1 MNIKIVTGCILALTM
16 SCVIAE
22 ETANQKD
29 KTYTIGFAAK
39 SFQDPFTS
47 WQAQTVKKFA
57 KESYPNFDL
66 KLLDSEM
73 AVEKQTNLVE
83 NFISQKVDLIIVQPL
98 DAQALIPAID
108 KAYALQPPIPVI
120 NLALKIDDK
129 NSISLESD
137 PILEGKL
144 IGDYAAKNLPQ
155 GAKVA
160 ILEGEPGNLA
170 AASRQKGIMQGL
182 KARPDIKVIADLTS
196 NWRRDKAMAI
206 TEDWLQAYPQIDAI
220 LCHNDDSALGAIEAL
235 KGAGKAGKVMVL
247 GVDGLPEALK
257 AIEEGS
263 MAGTVVQ
270 QVVDQ
275 AKTTLEVAAK
285 LLKGEKVERHIQIP
299 GELVSKANNN
309 VQKWIDIEKE
319 AGLIK

>member
-1 MNIKIVTGCILALTM
+1 MKISIAVSCILALAALGVR
-16 SCVIAE
+16 SEERAE
-22 ETANQKD
+22 KAKAKYQ
-29 KTYTIGFAAK
+29 IGFAAK

-57 KESYPNFDL
+57 EQSHPDFDI
-66 KLLDSEM
+66 KLLDSEG

-83 NFISQKVDLIIVQPL
+83 NFLSQKVDLLIVQPL
-98 DAQALIPAID
+98 DAQALIPVID
-108 KAYALQPPIPVI
+108 KAYSMNPPIPVI

-129 NSISLESD
+129 NSVSLESD
-137 PILEGKL
+137 PILEGRL
-144 IGDYAAKNLPQ
+144 IGDYAAKKLPQ

-170 AASRQKGIMQGL
+170 AASREKGILEGL
-182 KARPDIKVIADLTS
+182 KARPDIKIVADLTS
-196 NWRRDKAMAI
+196 HWRRDNAMSI

-235 KGAGKAGKVMVL
+235 KAAGKAGKVMVL
-247 GVDGLPEALK
+247 GVDGLPESLK
-257 AIEEGS
+257 AIESGL
-263 MAGTVVQ
+263 MTGTVVQ

-275 AKTTLEVAAK
+275 AKTTLDVAAK
-285 LLKGEKVERHIQIP
+285 LLKNEKVEHHIQIP
-299 GELVSKANNN
+299 GELVTKDNNN
-309 VQKWIDIEKE
+309 VQKWMDIEKE

>member
-1 MNIKIVTGCILALTM
+1 MKIKIAVGCVLAFTM
-16 SCVIAE
+16 LGVSGE
-22 ETANQKD
+22 DSGNQQK
-29 KTYTIGFAAK
+29 KEYVIGFAAK

-57 KESYPNFDL
+57 EESYPNFDIR
-66 KLLDSEM
+66 LLDSEA

-83 NFISQKVDLIIVQPL
+83 NFLSQKVNLVIVQPL
-98 DAQALIPAID
+98 DGQALIPIID
-108 KAYALQPPIPVI
+108 KAYAMSPPIPVI

-137 PILEGKL
+137 PILEGRL

-170 AASRQKGIMQGL
+170 AASREKGILEGL

-196 NWRRDKAMAI
+196 HWRRDNAMSI

-235 KGAGKAGKVMVL
+235 KAVGKAGKVMVL
-247 GVDGLPEALK
+247 GVDGLPESLK
-257 AIEEGS
+257 AIESGS
-263 MAGTVVQ
+263 MTGTVVQ

-275 AKTTLEVAAK
+275 AKTTLDVAAK
-285 LLKGEKVERHIQIP
+285 LLRGEKVERHIQIP
-299 GELVSKANNN
+299 GELVTKENNN

>member
-1 MNIKIVTGCILALTM
+1 MNLKIPLTYILALTM
-16 SCVIAE
+16 SCVGAE
-22 ETANQKD
+22 ESADRSAKKQ
-29 KTYTIGFAAK
+29 TIGFAAK

-57 KESYPNFDL
+57 KDSYPNFEI

-73 AVEKQTNLVE
+73 SVEKQTNLVE
-83 NFISQKVDLIIVQPL
+83 NFISQKVDLVIVQPL

-108 KAYALQPPIPVI
+108 KAYAISPPIPVI

-129 NSISLESD
+129 NSVSLESD
-137 PILEGKL
+137 PILEGRL
-144 IGDYAAKNLPQ
+144 IGDYAAKKLPQ

-160 ILEGEPGNLA
+160 IIEGEPGNLA
-170 AASRQKGIMQGL
+170 AASRQKGILEGL
-182 KARPDIKVIADLTS
+182 KARPDIKVIASLTS
-196 NWRRDKAMAI
+196 RWRRDNAMAI

-235 KGAGKAGKVMVL
+235 RAAGKAGKVMVF

-257 AIEEGS
+257 SIEDGL
-263 MAGTVVQ
+263 MTGTMVQ

-275 AKTTLEVAAK
+275 AKTTLDVAAK
-285 LLKGEKVERHIQIP
+285 LLKGEQVERYIQIP
-299 GELVSKANNN
+299 GELVTKENNN

>member
-1 MNIKIVTGCILALTM
+1 MNTRIVATCLLALSI
-16 SCVIAE
+16 SCLSAE
-22 ETANQKD
+22 EAAPKKD
-29 KTYTIGFAAK
+29 KHTIGFAAK

-73 AVEKQTNLVE
+73 SVEKQTNLVE
-83 NFISQKVDLIIVQPL
+83 NFISQQVDLIIVQPL

-108 KAYALQPPIPVI
+108 KAYALRPPIPVV

-129 NSISLESD
+129 HSVSLESD
-137 PILEGKL
+137 PVLEGRL
-144 IGDYAAKNLPQ
+144 IGDYAAKHLPK

-160 ILEGEPGNLA
+160 ILQGEPGNLA
-170 AASRQKGIMQGL
+170 AASRQKGILEGL
-182 KARPDIKVIADLTS
+182 KARPDIKVIADQTS

-235 KGAGKAGKVMVL
+235 KAKGKAGKVMVL

-257 AIEEGS
+257 AIEEGL
-263 MAGTVVQ
+263 MTGTVVQ

-275 AKTTLEVAAK
+275 ARTTLEVANK
-285 LLKGEKVERHIQIP
+285 LLKGEKVNRHIQIP
-299 GELVSKANNN
+299 GELVSKENKN

>member
-1 MNIKIVTGCILALTM
+1 MNTKIATSCLLALTI
-16 SCVIAE
+16 SCLIAE
-22 ETANQKD
+22 ETANQKN

-57 KESYPNFDL
+57 QESYPNFDL

-73 AVEKQTNLVE
+73 SVEKQTNLVE

-108 KAYALQPPIPVI
+108 QAYALQPPIPVI

-137 PILEGKL
+137 PVLEGKL
-144 IGDYAAKNLPQ
+144 IGDYAAKKLPQ

-170 AASRQKGIMQGL
+170 AASRQKGIMEGL

-235 KGAGKAGKVMVL
+235 KAAGKAGKVMVL

-257 AIEEGS
+257 AIEEGT

-285 LLKGEKVERHIQIP
+285 LLNGEKVERHIQIP
-299 GELVSKANNN
+299 GELVSKDNNN

>member
-1 MNIKIVTGCILALTM
+1 MKIAIAVTCLLALTALGAR
-16 SCVIAE
+16 SDDS
-22 ETANQKD
+22 ANNSK
-29 KTYTIGFAAK
+29 KKYVIGFAAK

-57 KESYPNFDL
+57 EQSYPDFDI
-66 KLLDSEM
+66 KLLDSEA

-83 NFISQKVDLIIVQPL
+83 NFLSQKVDLVIVQPL
-98 DAQALIPAID
+98 DGQALIPVID
-108 KAYALQPPIPVI
+108 QAYSMTPPIPVI

-137 PILEGKL
+137 PILEGRL
-144 IGDYAAKNLPQ
+144 MGDYAAKKLPQ

-160 ILEGEPGNLA
+160 ILEGEPGNVA
-170 AASRQKGIMQGL
+170 AASREQGILEGL

-196 NWRRDKAMAI
+196 HWRRDNAMAI

-220 LCHNDDSALGAIEAL
+220 ICHNDDSALGAIEAL
-235 KGAGKAGKVMVL
+235 KAVGKAGKVMVL
-247 GVDGLPEALK
+247 GVDGLPESLK
-257 AIEEGS
+257 AIESGL
-263 MAGTVVQ
+263 MTGTVVQ

-275 AKTTLEVAAK
+275 AKTTLEVATK
-285 LLKGEKVERHIQIP
+285 LLKNEKVERHIQIP
-299 GELVSKANNN
+299 GELVTKDNNN
-309 VQKWIDIEKE
+309 VQKWVDIEKE

>member
-1 MNIKIVTGCILALTM
+1 MNIKIVTGCIFALTM
-16 SCVIAE
+16 SCVLAE
-22 ETANQKD
+22 ETATKQD
-29 KTYTIGFAAK
+29 KPYTIGFAAK

-47 WQAQTVKKFA
+47 WQAQTIKKFA

-73 AVEKQTNLVE
+73 SVEKQTNLVE
-83 NFISQKVDLIIVQPL
+83 NFISQKMDLIIVQPL

-108 KAYALQPPIPVI
+108 KAYAMRPPIPVI
-120 NLALKIDDK
+120 NLSLKIDDK
-129 NSISLESD
+129 HSVSLESD
-137 PILEGKL
+137 PILEGRL
-144 IGDYAAKNLPQ
+144 IGDYAAKNLPE
-155 GAKVA
+155 GAKVT

-170 AASRQKGIMQGL
+170 AASRQKGILEGL
-182 KARPDIKVIADLTS
+182 KARPDIKVIANLTS
-196 NWRRDKAMAI
+196 YWRRDKAMAI

-235 KGAGKAGKVMVL
+235 KAAGKAGKVMVL

-257 AIEEGS
+257 AIEAGT
-263 MAGTVVQ
+263 MTGTVVQ

-285 LLKGEKVERHIQIP
+285 LLSGKKVDRYIQIP
-299 GELVSKANNN
+299 GELVTKKNNN

>member
-1 MNIKIVTGCILALTM
+1 MNIKIATGFILALTM
-16 SCVIAE
+16 SCLIAE
-22 ETANQKD
+22 ETANQKG

-57 KESYPNFDL
+57 KKSYCSFDL

-73 AVEKQTNLVE
+73 SVEKQTNLVE

-108 KAYALQPPIPVI
+108 KAYALQPPVPVI
-120 NLALKIDDK
+120 NLSLKIDDK

-137 PILEGKL
+137 PVLEGKL
-144 IGDYAAKNLPQ
+144 IGDYAAKHLPQ

-170 AASRQKGIMQGL
+170 AASRQKGIMEGL

-206 TEDWLQAYPQIDAI
+206 TRIGSQPLPRLTQFSAI
-220 LCHNDDSALGAIEAL
+220 MMIPPLA
-235 KGAGKAGKVMVL
+235 
-247 GVDGLPEALK
+247 
-257 AIEEGS
+257 
-263 MAGTVVQ
+263 
-270 QVVDQ
+270 
-275 AKTTLEVAAK
+275 
-285 LLKGEKVERHIQIP
+285 LLK
-299 GELVSKANNN
+299 LSKRRARPARSWSSESTDFR
-309 VQKWIDIEKE
+309 KH
-319 AGLIK
+319 

>member
-1 MNIKIVTGCILALTM
+1 MKTTIAVTCLLALAALGVR
-16 SCVIAE
+16 SDESDNKAKKYV
-22 ETANQKD
+22 
-29 KTYTIGFAAK
+29 IGFAAK

-57 KESYPNFDL
+57 QQSYPDFDI
-66 KLLDSEM
+66 KLLDSEG
-73 AVEKQTNLVE
+73 AVEKQTNLME
-83 NFISQKVDLIIVQPL
+83 NFLSQKVALVIVQPL

-108 KAYALQPPIPVI
+108 KAYSMVPPIPVI
-120 NLALKIDDK
+120 NLSLKIDDQ

-137 PILEGKL
+137 PILEGRL
-144 IGDYAAKNLPQ
+144 MGDYAAKKLPQ

-170 AASRQKGIMQGL
+170 AASREKGILEGL

-196 NWRRDKAMAI
+196 HWRRDNAMSI

-235 KGAGKAGKVMVL
+235 KARSKAGKVMVL
-247 GVDGLPEALK
+247 GVDGLPESLK
-257 AIEEGS
+257 AIESGL
-263 MAGTVVQ
+263 MTGTVVQ

-299 GELVSKANNN
+299 GELVTKDNNN

>member
-1 MNIKIVTGCILALTM
+1 
-16 SCVIAE
+16 AE
-22 ETANQKD
+22 EATPKKD
-29 KTYTIGFAAK
+29 KYTIGFAAK

-73 AVEKQTNLVE
+73 SVEKQTNLVE

-108 KAYALQPPIPVI
+108 KAYALRPPIPVI

-129 NSISLESD
+129 HSVSLESD
-137 PILEGKL
+137 PVLEGRL
-144 IGDYAAKNLPQ
+144 IGDYAAKHLPKD
-155 GAKVA
+155 AKVA
-160 ILEGEPGNLA
+160 ILQGEPGNLA
-170 AASRQKGIMQGL
+170 AASRQKGIMEGL
-182 KARPDIKVIADLTS
+182 KARPDIKVIADQTS

-206 TEDWLQAYPQIDAI
+206 TEDWLQAHPQIDAI

-235 KGAGKAGKVMVL
+235 KAKGKAGKVMVL

-257 AIEEGS
+257 AIEEGL
-263 MAGTVVQ
+263 MTGTVVQ

-275 AKTTLEVAAK
+275 ARTTLEVADK
-285 LLKGEKVERHIQIP
+285 LLKGEKVKRHIQIP
-299 GELVSKANNN
+299 GELVSKENKN